1 MSATTDQTLDQIQSV
16 ISMLNG
22 VILELGPTARGV
34 IGDALLGVST
44 DLENALFDLECE
56 VEQ

>member
-1 MSATTDQTLDQIQSV
+1 MSATTDQTLDQIQAV
-16 ISMLNG
+16 LNSLDG
-22 VILELGPTARGV
+22 VILELGPTARKA
-34 IGDALLGVST
+34 IGDALLGVSI